1 MPSGFGNSNGSCNHK
16 RSVSHINPENRK
28 LNVMPNFRANEDEML
43 FDISEF
49 IFFYSVYS
57 MKNGCQ
63 IKTIRLWFV
72 VRFQE
77 N

>member
-43 FDISEF
+43 FDISESTF
-49 IFFYSVYS
+49 LPLYS
-57 MKNGCQ
+57 MKIGCH